1 MKDDFPL
8 LKKWYDITNWLM
20 DSVEKYPKVVRFTF
34 SNRIANLTLDI
45 LESITF
51 AIYESDR
58 ISILK
63 EISSNIEKLRIL
75 IRLAKDRHYISIR
88 QYKYIS
94 REIDESGK
102 MLGGWIK
109 SETIGISK

>member
-20 DSVEKYPKVVRFTF
+20 DTIEKFPKIVRFTF
-34 SNRIANLTLDI
+34 SNRIANLSLDI

-51 AIYESDR
+51 AIYQQNR
-58 ISILK
+58 ISILQK
-63 EISSNIEKLRIL
+63 ISSDIEKLRIL
-75 IRLAKDRHYISIR
+75 VRLSKDRHYISIK
-88 QYKYIS
+88 QYQYIS

-109 SETIGISK
+109 SENKGNSR

>member
-20 DSVEKYPKVVRFTF
+20 DTIEKFPKIVRFTF
-34 SNRIANLTLDI
+34 SNRIANLSLDI

-51 AIYESDR
+51 AIYQQNR
-58 ISILK
+58 ISILQK
-63 EISSNIEKLRIL
+63 ISSDIEKLRIL
-75 IRLAKDRHYISIR
+75 VRLSKDRHYISIK
-88 QYKYIS
+88 QYRYIS

-109 SETIGISK
+109 KTDG